1 MFSKV
6 FSMICSVVV
15 LMLMLFFSSIMTM
28 DLCISY
34 TEVIE
39 IGWKYFTIKAE
50 TKEPI
55 KKSFI

>member
-1 MFSKV
+1 
-6 FSMICSVVV
+6 MICSVVV

-55 KKSFI
+55 RKPFI